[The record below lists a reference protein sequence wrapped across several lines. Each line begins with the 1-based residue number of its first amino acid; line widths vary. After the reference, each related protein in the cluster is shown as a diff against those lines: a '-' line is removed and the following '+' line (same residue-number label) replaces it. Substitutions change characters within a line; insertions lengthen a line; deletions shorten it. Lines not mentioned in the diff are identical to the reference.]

1 MVEQVSAFK
10 LPQSGEVASDNLS
23 SEQTCGY
30 FAGEKDE
37 TTQNLNALHNSFAAV
52 NHLPNE
58 LLVEIFSYVNCD
70 DSMQSHHMLLN
81 LTMVCH
87 YWREVSIMAPKLWTN
102 IEIPSNLDL
111 LRLQLQRSCDAPVK
125 LSYKGIGGRRFVD
138 DNSVCRLMDMIS
150 PHASHIYSLHLSDFF
165 AWYSAPS
172 SSPVEMVLA
181 ALDFPMP
188 ELEALSFVFVSTQSA
203 PVPFEPPSDQ
213 FPRLRSLSLSGVYIL
228 WTSALLQNLVFL
240 AIQLRDD
247 SFDPQGR
254 LYDSASMDTV
264 LNALEACPSLEDLKL
279 TWCGP
284 KVPDTSNPARFVSLP
299 RLQRLSLED
308 NADTLSALLSHL
320 ITPPQATITAVIDG
334 PLPMGGE
341 DPGLDLP
348 LPRTILSVIP
358 QDTSHLT
365 NLSEVRAIALH
376 VDGQGPCEFVAY
388 GNPDCSESSIR
399 LEMRCNFIFPDWMP
413 EELDRLSL
421 LPMATREFTE
431 LFASIGAPV
440 STLRVFGFLGFMRER
455 DWVDTLACFPHLKY
469 LGVGYA
475 GNVCALFHA
484 LDIRMP
490 PRPPR
495 AVVCPHLQVL
505 DLDLVSTSAS
515 FGQHSAGALLACL
528 RSRARVGARLKR
540 LRLKG
545 FDAMWYHRIRKMMKH
560 LVDKFSFVADPGC

>member
-125 LSYKGIGGRRFVD
+125 LSYKGIGGRHFVD

-203 PVPFEPPSDQ
+203 PVPFEPASDQ

-264 LNALEACPSLEDLKL
+264 LNALEACLSLEDLKL
-279 TWCGP
+279 IWCGP

-320 ITPPQATITAVIDG
+320 IIPPQATITAVIDG
-334 PLPMGGE
+334 PLPMGWRGSRI
-341 DPGLDLP
+341 GS
-348 LPRTILSVIP
+348 ISP
-358 QDTSHLT
+358 QDDPLRDPTRHIPSNQL
-365 NLSEVRAIALH
+365 V
-376 VDGQGPCEFVAY
+376 GAY
-388 GNPDCSESSIR
+388 DSPDCSESSVR

-413 EELDRLSL
+413 EELNRLSL
-421 LPMATREFTE
+421 LPIATREFTE

-455 DWVDTLACFPHLKY
+455 DWVDALACFPHLKH

-495 AVVCPHLQVL
+495 VVCPHLQVL
-505 DLDLVSTSAS
+505 DLDLVNTSAS

-545 FDAMWYHRIRKMMKH
+545 FDAILYHRIRKMMKH